1 MPSSKGGSPRLA
13 RELGVR
19 VGVVDGSEV
28 AVLADGGGDV
38 VLLGEVAHAAVG
50 GAVGLHLAALAAL
63 LAAILRG
70 ALVLVA
76 SLGLACGAV
85 VGCLGH

>member
-1 MPSSKGGSPRLA
+1 MPSSKGGSMRLA
-13 RELGVR
+13 RELGVG

-28 AVLADGGGDV
+28 GVLADVGGDV

-63 LAAILRG
+63 GGLLAAILRG
-70 ALVLVA
+70 ALVL
-76 SLGLACGAV
+76 
-85 VGCLGH
+85 